1 MPANEPATPAHAY
14 HEYFGPAIF
23 DPLATEVIERAR
35 PRAGDRVLDLACGT
49 GIVARRAAALAGP
62 VGEVVGVDVNPAM
75 LQIAHSLPVPEGAR
89 IEYREGDGTALDLPD
104 DRFDLVYCQQG
115 LQFFPDRAS
124 GAREMRRVLVDGGR
138 AVVATW
144 KGLDRHPLYGALA
157 DAEEPHL
164 SALGVAITRDE
175 LVVPFSLGDP
185 EQLKRLLADA
195 GFADVDMAE
204 RSVEARFPSPDRFVE
219 RLELAY
225 AAVVPRFAQDPSA
238 FRAYV
243 ADVTDDTRDVV
254 ERYRRGDH
262 VVVPMHANIAV
273 AS

>member
-1 MPANEPATPAHAY
+1 
-14 HEYFGPAIF
+14 
-23 DPLATEVIERAR
+23 
-35 PRAGDRVLDLACGT
+35 
-49 GIVARRAAALAGP
+49 
-62 VGEVVGVDVNPAM
+62 
-75 LQIAHSLPVPEGAR
+75 
-89 IEYREGDGTALDLPD
+89 
-104 DRFDLVYCQQG
+104 
-115 LQFFPDRAS
+115 
-124 GAREMRRVLVDGGR
+124 MRRVLVDGR

-157 DAEEPHL
+157 DA
-164 SALGVAITRDE
+164 
-175 LVVPFSLGDP
+175 
-185 EQLKRLLADA
+185 
-195 GFADVDMAE
+195 
-204 RSVEARFPSPDRFVE
+204 
-219 RLELAY
+219 